1 MAERSPKKQ
10 SGKTRQTTLEMVEEP
25 EPAVPLTVEEFRNRI
40 WNFYEKHKRPMLWRE
55 TFDPYAIV
63 VSEIMLQQT
72 QVPRVMQKYPEF
84 MEKFPGFQ
92 ELAESSLPDLLKAWQ
107 GMGYNRRA
115 LSLQKLAGIV
125 IANHGGILPR
135 DPEILATFPGIGP
148 ATASSIAAF
157 AFNSPVVFIET
168 NIRRVFI
175 HCFFADRENVHDSEI
190 EPLVAAALDSENP
203 REWYWALMDYGT
215 YLKNTQGNA
224 NRRSA
229 HYTRQSKFEGSRR
242 QVRGAV
248 LKSLLASPKQ
258 DILNLQTGI
267 DAPKELLEEI
277 VDELVKEGFII
288 RNGEMVSIV
297 NEGGR

>member
-1 MAERSPKKQ
+1 MGERSQKIK
-10 SGKTRQTTLEMVEEP
+10 SGKTRQTTLGAVEKTD
-25 EPAVPLTVEEFRNRI
+25 PAVPLTVEEFRSRI
-40 WNFYEKHKRPMLWRE
+40 WNFYEKHKRPMPWRE
-55 TFDPYAIV
+55 TVDPYAIV

-92 ELAESSLPDLLKAWQ
+92 ELAESSLTDLLKVWQ

-125 IANHGGILPR
+125 MENHSGILPR
-135 DPEILATFPGIGP
+135 DPEILATLPGIGP

-190 EPLVAAALDSENP
+190 EPLVAAALDRENP

-215 YLKNTQGNA
+215 FLKNTQGNA

-248 LKSLLASPKQ
+248 LKSLLSSPKQ
-258 DILNLQTGI
+258 DIRDLQDSI
-267 DAPKELLEEI
+267 CAPYELLKEI
-277 VDELVKEGFII
+277 ISELVKEGFII
-288 RNGEMVSIV
+288 RNGEMVTIV
-297 NEGGR
+297 NEEGR